1 MLDML
6 TVSSL
11 LLSKPVSPM
20 KIRTLFQCVQRYRFI
35 MAAFEE
41 FVKFVLTQR
50 EQDEDRNFKR
60 RKNTAR

>member
-20 KIRTLFQCVQRYRFI
+20 KIRTLFQCEQRYIFI
-35 MAAFEE
+35 IAAFKE
-41 FVKFVLTQR
+41 FLKFVLTQR
-50 EQDEDRNFKR
+50 EQDEDRNIKR
-60 RKNTAR
+60 KKNTAR

>member
-20 KIRTLFQCVQRYRFI
+20 KIRTFFNHVQRYRFI

-41 FVKFVLTQR
+41 FIKFVTILR
-50 EQDEDRNFKR
+50 EHDEDRDFKR
-60 RKNTAR
+60 EKNTA